1 MRVLVAAMSL
11 KQISED
17 DPTGSEVMNLKEFIK
32 SMELVERQ
40 PGSRA
45 SSAESSKPQT
55 PSTKGPPKI
64 TKRASAFEL
73 LGKKMTGAGSKEKG
87 LDKEKDNFS
96 SLDDMGKT
104 LPQTAE
110 EESTATMCEA
120 KEKLQKVARSAAYV
134 KNIRKMES
142 VPAGLGNGIVNK

>member
-1 MRVLVAAMSL
+1 NFSFGMSL

-55 PSTKGPPKI
+55 PSTKEPTARAKGPI

-73 LGKKMTGAGSKEKG
+73 ISKKMTSSGSKEK
-87 LDKEKDNFS
+87 LDKDKDNFN
-96 SLDDMGKT
+96 SLDDVGKT
-104 LPQTAE
+104 ADDEPVK
-110 EESTATMCEA
+110 SCDSR
-120 KEKLQKVARSAAYV
+120 EKMQKVARASAYV

-142 VPAGLGNGIVNK
+142 VPAGLGNGLATHK

>member
-1 MRVLVAAMSL
+1 MSL

-32 SMELVERQ
+32 SMELVERK

-55 PSTKGPPKI
+55 PSTKGPPKGPL

-73 LGKKMTGAGSKEKG
+73 IGKKMTSAGSKEKG
-87 LDKEKDNFS
+87 LDKDNFT
-96 SLDDMGKT
+96 SLDDVGKVT
-104 LPQTAE
+104 PFPFQAAE
-110 EESTATMCEA
+110 EEAAKEA

-134 KNIRKMES
+134 KNIKKMES
-142 VPAGLGNGIVNK
+142 VPAGLGNGI